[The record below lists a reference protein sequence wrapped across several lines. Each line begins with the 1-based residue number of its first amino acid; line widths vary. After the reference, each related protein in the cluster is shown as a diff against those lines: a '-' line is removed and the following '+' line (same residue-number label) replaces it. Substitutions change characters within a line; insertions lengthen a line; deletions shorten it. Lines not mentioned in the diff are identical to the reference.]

1 MIQTALFFILGFLT
15 ATFIAVLVAPAIW
28 RRAVVLTR
36 RRIEASMPLK
46 LNEIRAEKDMV
57 RAEAA
62 VQIRKLEMTIKS
74 LNEKNIEAA
83 LEAERRDE
91 EIRELNRER
100 AERVEKI
107 AELGER
113 GNELEQALASR
124 VQEIEALAARLAEHE
139 RKIDAQDQ
147 EIRKLGNMYDE
158 ASFAA
163 SSRQIELVAQES
175 KIEQML
181 QDLAAAK
188 TARNAAEQ
196 KAREAASENKAQR
209 VALNEE
215 QKKSASLQK
224 QVDRLT
230 KQLAELEDKLGRRE
244 RELERLKERVK
255 DDGKPERALQ
265 AELVEERD
273 RRAGF
278 EERVAVL
285 MQENRQMRSELGKLK
300 RAGAD
305 PSAHVRAN
313 EQLRQQIS
321 ELAAEVVALTARLE
335 GPDSPI
341 NRILA
346 EGSDNKEQEGRVSLA
361 DKIRMLQH
369 QPAPAPTRRKA
380 S

>member
-15 ATFIAVLVAPAIW
+15 AMFIAVLVAPAIW

-100 AERVEKI
+100 AERTEKI
-107 AELGER
+107 AELVER
-113 GNELEQALASR
+113 GSELEQALASR

-139 RKIDAQDQ
+139 TQIKAQEE
-147 EIRKLGNMYDE
+147 EIRKLGDMYDE

-163 SSRQIELVAQES
+163 SSRQIELVGQEA

-188 TARNAAEQ
+188 SARNAAEQ
-196 KAREAASENKAQR
+196 KAREAASETKAQR
-209 VALNEE
+209 VALTEE

-244 RELERLKERVK
+244 RELERLKERLK
-255 DDGKPERALQ
+255 DDAKPERVLQ
-265 AELVEERD
+265 AELGDERD
-273 RRAGF
+273 RRAGL
-278 EERVAVL
+278 EVRVAAL
-285 MQENRQMRSELGKLK
+285 TEENRQMRAELGKLK
-300 RAGAD
+300 RAGVD
-305 PSAHVRAN
+305 SSAHARAN
-313 EQLRQQIS
+313 EQLRQQIT
-321 ELAAEVVALTARLE
+321 ELAAEVVALTARIE
-335 GPDSPI
+335 GPESPI

-346 EGSDNKEQEGRVSLA
+346 KDKAGKAQEGRVSLA
-361 DKIRMLQH
+361 ERIRMLQQ
-369 QPAPAPTRRKA
+369 QPAPAPSKRKA